1 MHHQLILPNWV
12 PTLLNG
18 EPSSKAKY
26 NTCAIEK
33 STVREIYSNSS
44 LTSSSREKVRAYLL
58 HIATMKSYM
67 IMK

>member
-1 MHHQLILPNWV
+1 MKIDQPIIISKMAFKLFELY
-12 PTLLNG
+12 G

-44 LTSSSREKVRAYLL
+44 LTSSSGEKVRAYLL
-58 HIATMKSYM
+58 HNGSPS
-67 IMK
+67 